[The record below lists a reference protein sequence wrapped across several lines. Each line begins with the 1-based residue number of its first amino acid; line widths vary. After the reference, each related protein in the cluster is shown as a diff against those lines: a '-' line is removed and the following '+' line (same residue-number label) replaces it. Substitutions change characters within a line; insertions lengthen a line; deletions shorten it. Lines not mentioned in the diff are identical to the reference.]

1 MSDKKWFKAQS
12 AAERSG
18 DILVSFD
25 ARWRDSMSSGRIHY
39 VLRRRYPKSFRPHRM
54 YLYIGSPHSQLIGF
68 TSINEV
74 RPINFKEGLRIL
86 VASGLTRRELA
97 SYFSGYEKVGCYV
110 ISSVA
115 VFKQPL
121 ALEILRARSGFVPP
135 KALLRF
141 RNGRPNGSRNKS
153 WSSRPATTEAIDQTE
168 GPGLTAMGKQFDKLA
183 ALLGTL
189 FQLDQPDLDFGLYRI
204 MHAKAARSHS
214 SSRKT
219 CYRRSMKPSATTPQ
233 PTRPLLKTS

>member
-1 MSDKKWFKAQS
+1 MSDRKWFKAQS

-18 DILVSFD
+18 NILVSFD

-54 YLYIGSPHSQLIGF
+54 YLYIGSPHSQLVGF

-121 ALEILRARSGFVPP
+121 ALETLRARSGFVPP
-135 KALLRF
+135 QSFVALSERASKWLAQQELVQPARDALVH
-141 RNGRPNGSRNKS
+141 NSR
-153 WSSRPATTEAIDQTE
+153 SRSIIALHPEIRGPA
-168 GPGLTAMGKQFDKLA
+168 
-183 ALLGTL
+183 
-189 FQLDQPDLDFGLYRI
+189 
-204 MHAKAARSHS
+204 
-214 SSRKT
+214 
-219 CYRRSMKPSATTPQ
+219 
-233 PTRPLLKTS
+233 